1 MSERVVRAAEK
12 YVRSAKFM
20 REMDVRRLQDRN
32 LDAVEYLGVLE
43 DYHRAMAA
51 LAGAEQDLILSVE
64 EKDEEDGA

>member
-1 MSERVVRAAEK
+1 
-12 YVRSAKFM
+12 M